1 MKTNKM
7 YLLLCGVLFLSSCW
21 KIESDTCHKRV
32 RFINNAD
39 FPIRVYRMWEFDSF
53 VDCYAFG
60 SDVDKY
66 TLYPSDTA
74 KFEMADDWECLE
86 SLMEY
91 YQAHPEYP
99 GASLFRVIYMRH
111 CKSPTGVLPDR
122 RFCFDAV

>member
-1 MKTNKM
+1 
-7 YLLLCGVLFLSSCW
+7 
-21 KIESDTCHKRV
+21 
-32 RFINNAD
+32 
-39 FPIRVYRMWEFDSF
+39 MWEFDSF

-99 GASLFRVIYMRH
+99 DASRFRVIYMRH